1 MTEVHKHKTGF
12 GLSLKKGDTL
22 YLSNRPLALE
32 QIFFGYS
39 GGLES
44 REQTNDENDK
54 AKETVEKNWG
64 NATILN
70 VRIWI

>member
-1 MTEVHKHKTGF
+1 MTEVHKHKTDF

-22 YLSNRPLALE
+22 DLSNRPLALE

-54 AKETVEKNWG
+54 AKETVEKN
-64 NATILN
+64 
-70 VRIWI
+70 

>member
-22 YLSNRPLALE
+22 DLSNRPLALE

-44 REQTNDENDK
+44 KCILKID
-54 AKETVEKNWG
+54 NW
-64 NATILN
+64 ILM
-70 VRIWI
+70 

>member
-22 YLSNRPLALE
+22 DLSNRSLALE
-32 QIFFGYS
+32 QIFFGCS

-44 REQTNDENDK
+44 RDQTSDENDK
-54 AKETVEKNWG
+54 AKEIVEKNWD
-64 NATILN
+64 NAANLN
-70 VRIWI
+70 TRI

>member
-12 GLSLKKGDTL
+12 GLSLKKRDTL
-22 YLSNRPLALE
+22 DLSNRPLALE

-54 AKETVEKNWG
+54 AKETVEKN
-64 NATILN
+64 
-70 VRIWI
+70 